1 MGKRRKPSQRLRR
14 LVQLFF
20 FILIAAISISHTLAE
35 SGIEI
40 PLLQGASLHAVCPFG
55 GVVSLYRYI
64 TTGTFVQKI
73 HDSSFYLMI
82 IVMATAVV
90 AGPVFCA
97 WVCPFGTFQA
107 WLGYLGRAIFKKRY
121 NRFIPKRLD
130 GILRYLRYAVLVWV
144 LVMTAISAKLVFADY
159 DPYFALFNL
168 WTSEVAIGA
177 YIALG
182 VVVVSSLFVERP
194 FCKYACPYGALLGV
208 TNLFRIFKIRRNEH
222 TCIDCRKCDHICPMN
237 ITVSKLKTVKDH
249 QCISCMAC
257 SSEVACPVAKTVELR
272 VGQYEIEP
280 MDKEEVK

>member
-1 MGKRRKPSQRLRR
+1 MGKRRKPNQRLRR

-40 PLLQGASLHAVCPFG
+40 PLIEGASLHAVCPFG

-82 IVMATAVV
+82 IVMATAVI
-90 AGPVFCA
+90 AGPVFCG

-107 WLGYLGRAIFKKRY
+107 WLGYVGRAIFKKRY

-130 GILRYLRYAVLVWV
+130 SILRYLRYAVLVWV
-144 LVMTAISAKLVFADY
+144 VVMTAISAKLVFAEY

-208 TNLFRIFKIRRNEH
+208 TNL
-222 TCIDCRKCDHICPMN
+222 
-237 ITVSKLKTVKDH
+237 
-249 QCISCMAC
+249 
-257 SSEVACPVAKTVELR
+257 
-272 VGQYEIEP
+272 
-280 MDKEEVK
+280 